1 MEDGMMLT
9 DWYPTGTAPA
19 RDGCYIVRLPKADC
33 QHFCRW
39 DSKTQK
45 WYSAGSTGRYQCD
58 VMGWSSGVDTYEWRG
73 LAQEPKP

>member
-1 MEDGMMLT
+1 MMLT

-19 RDGCYIVRLPKADC
+19 RDGCYIVRLPGSDF

-39 DSKTQK
+39 DWQTGL
-45 WYSAGSTGRYQCD
+45 WYSAGSTGRSQRD
-58 VMGWSSGVDTYEWRG
+58 VMGWSNGVDTYEWRG